1 MYLVIA
7 LLAALVTAWLA
18 LQMIGG
24 FFKLLFLAAA
34 VAVAWAAIR
43 SVRYSS

>member
-7 LLAALVTAWLA
+7 LAAALVTAWLA
-18 LQMIGG
+18 LQMIGA
-24 FFKLLFLAAA
+24 FKLLFLAAA

-43 SVRYSS
+43 SVRYS

>member
-7 LLAALVTAWLA
+7 LAAALMTAWLA
-18 LQMIGG
+18 LQMAGA

-34 VAVAWAAIR
+34 IAIAWAAIR